1 MKRRARY
8 IAIPLA
14 LMVTLAVLAVG
25 CGNDTRQVRSNYRTI
40 TTEPLRD
47 TDAARAANRKG
58 VEYLRDGELDKA
70 RTSFVRA
77 CEADVE
83 FGPAHN
89 NLGEVYYR
97 QDDLYKAAVEF
108 EAARKLMPDHAGPL
122 NNLGLVHEHGGEYGR
137 AIEYYRKA
145 IERDRDN
152 VEYAANLARA
162 MTRRGDRSD
171 EHRDLLRR
179 ILAEDKRPEWLMW
192 AKRQLAEKYG
202 RVE

>member
-1 MKRRARY
+1 MLGAM
-8 IAIPLA
+8 LA
-14 LMVTLAVLAVG
+14 LSAGG
-25 CGNDTRQVRSNYRTI
+25 CSSDTQRVRPNYRTI
-40 TTEPLRD
+40 TAEPLRD
-47 TDAARAANRKG
+47 TDAARAANQRG
-58 VEYLRDGELDKA
+58 VEHLKADELDKA
-70 RTSFVRA
+70 KTEFIRA
-77 CEADVE
+77 CEEDVE

-108 EAARKLMPDHAGPL
+108 EAARKLMPDHPGPL
-122 NNLGLVHEHGGEYGR
+122 NNLGLVHEHGGEYDR

-145 IERDRDN
+145 IERGRRGI
-152 VEYAANLARA
+152 EYAANLARA

-192 AKRQLAEKYG
+192 AKRELAEKYG
-202 RVE
+202 RQE